1 MGLMTM
7 REKVAWI
14 CTLAGLIIFG
24 FYFGSVWSDFRA
36 RQLDGDVLFWRFV
49 WCLGIAIGVML
60 PASLLAAWVGNQPF
74 DPPPDEM
81 EQSIERRSYRAGLG
95 VLEVSL
101 AGIILLSGKI
111 AATARVDYPADAAAA
126 TSVMLVNLLLF
137 AMFVSSILREIRV
150 IIEFRRYA

>member
-1 MGLMTM
+1 M

-14 CTLAGLIIFG
+14 STLGGLTIFG
-24 FYFGSVWSDFRA
+24 YYFWSVWSDFSA

-49 WCLGIAIGVML
+49 WCLGIAVAIML
-60 PASLLAAWVGNQPF
+60 PASLLAAWAGKQQF

-81 EQSIERRSYRAGLG
+81 EQGIERHSYRWGLG

-101 AGIILLSGKI
+101 IGIILLSGWI
-111 AATARVDYPADAAAA
+111 TDMARADYPADAAGA

-137 AMFVSSILREIRV
+137 AMAVSGVLREIRV
-150 IIEFRRYA
+150 IFEYRRYA